1 MIYLVTGNLQLFDS
15 PEYKI
20 ISVEES
26 LNIMSKWTMYQYD
39 SETTGRD
46 CHVNNL
52 LCIQFGNVEG
62 SIQIVVDIVTV
73 NILHYK
79 EFIEKNYMIGQN
91 LKFDLQFLYNYEIVP
106 RRVYDTMIVEQ
117 LLYLGYPS
125 GMISYALNTIA
136 QRRLGIDIDKTV
148 RGEIIWRGLDTSVIK
163 YAAGDVTYLGDIMK
177 SQLRDCQQKECIR
190 GAQLEC
196 NFVPAISYLEWCGI
210 KLDETKWKEKMQQDS
225 INLENA
231 KKQLDDW
238 LLDMCYKKDLDL
250 ELKISKYDIVTIGY
264 TPYCDEEYRYYEKQK
279 RYYEALGYKLIEE
292 HPATGMGMYTF
303 KYSSQFK
310 IENII
315 NIRDQF
321 TYINLQGDLFN
332 GFDTSPKTNINW
344 SSSSQVILVAKA
356 LGFDTTIQDKKTGE
370 DKDSVLEKYLKAQKG
385 INDEFLRL
393 YFNYQEYAK
402 VCSTYG
408 QGHLDCINP
417 NTGRIHTVFKQLGAA
432 SGRMS
437 CGSNQPN
444 TDLAK
449 LKKIPASRVKY
460 PNIQQLPANEA
471 TRSSFVSEKGNMFV
485 SCDYSA
491 MESYLGADIY
501 DDKEF
506 QNEFLYGS
514 KDTHS
519 LFAWM
524 VFRKEC
530 EDLGCTCVADVKK
543 KAPQW
548 RKAVKAVEFAY
559 MFGAAA
565 PTIAQSASCSVE
577 QAQEYIDRLNQG
589 FKGISRFASEGSK
602 FVRKNGFII
611 INKFTGHKLWW
622 WDHDKWLE
630 RQKRFNEP
638 GFWDVYKQK
647 HKGTGDAIAQEV
659 REHFQAA
666 SKYDRLARNCPTQ
679 GSGACITK
687 LACINLFNWIMD
699 NNYFNK
705 IKLVAVVHDEICCE
719 YPEELVDFP
728 KVLEKTMEEAS
739 TYYCKFSKIP
749 AEASIG
755 NHWIH

>member
-1 MIYLVTGNLQLFDS
+1 MIYLITGNLQLFES
-15 PEYKI
+15 PDYKV
-20 ISVEES
+20 ISLEES
-26 LNIMSKWTMYQYD
+26 LQILNQWSMFQYD

-46 CHVNNL
+46 CHVNDI
-52 LCIQFGNVEG
+52 LCIQFGNIEG
-62 SIQIVVDIVTV
+62 TVQIVVDTTTV
-73 NILHYK
+73 SVLNYK
-79 EFIEKNYMIGQN
+79 EYIEGHYMIGQN
-91 LKFDLQFLYNYEIVP
+91 LKFDLQFLYNYEIIP
-106 RRVYDTMIVEQ
+106 RKVYDTMIVEQ

-125 GMISYALNTIA
+125 GMISYALNAIA
-136 QRRLGIDIDKTV
+136 QRRLGIDIDKSV
-148 RGEIIWRGLDTSVIK
+148 RGEIIWRGLDNSVIK

-177 SQLRDCQQKECIR
+177 SQLKDCHLKQCTL
-190 GAQLEC
+190 GAKLEC
-196 NFVPAISYLEWCGI
+196 DFVPAISYLEWCGI
-210 KLDETKWKEKMQQDS
+210 KLDETKWRAKMATDKKNLDSAEKAL
-225 INLENA
+225 NEFTVRTPVLE
-231 KKQLDDW
+231 K
-238 LLDMCYKKDLDL
+238 
-250 ELKISKYDIVTIGY
+250 
-264 TPYCDEEYRYYEKQK
+264 
-279 RYYEALGYKLIEE
+279 
-292 HPATGMGMYTF
+292 
-303 KYSSQFK
+303 
-310 IENII
+310 
-315 NIRDQF
+315 F
-321 TYINLQGDLFN
+321 TYIERQGSLFD
-332 GFDTSPKTNINW
+332 GFDLTPKVNINW
-344 SSSSQVILVAKA
+344 SSSTQVVKVAQL
-356 LGFDTTIQDKKTGE
+356 LGFDTTVQDKKTGE
-370 DKDSVLEKYLKAQKG
+370 DKDSVLEKYLKSQKG

-408 QGHLDCINP
+408 QGHIDCINP
-417 NTGRIHTVFKQLGAA
+417 NTGRIHTVYKQLGAS

-437 CGSNQPN
+437 CGSNQSN

-449 LKKIPASRVKY
+449 LKGISPSRVKY
-460 PNIQQLPANEA
+460 PNLQQLPANEA
-471 TRSSFVSEKGNMFV
+471 TRSSFVSDEGNNFV

-501 DDKEF
+501 NDKEF

-530 EDLGCTCVADVKK
+530 EELGCTCVADVKK

-565 PTIAQSASCSVE
+565 PTIAQSANCSVE
-577 QAQEYIDRLNQG
+577 QAQEYIDRLNKG
-589 FKGISRFASEGSK
+589 FKGISRFASEGSR
-602 FVRKNGFII
+602 FVRYNGYIV

-638 GFWDVYKQK
+638 GFWDIYKQK

-687 LACINLFNWIMD
+687 LACINLFNWIID
-699 NNYFNK
+699 NNYFGK
-705 IKLVAVVHDEICCE
+705 VKLVAVVHDEICCE
-719 YPEELVDFP
+719 YPKELDEFP
-728 KVLEKTMEEAS
+728 KILENIMEEAS
-739 TYYCKFSKIP
+739 THYCKFSKIP
-749 AEASIG
+749 AEAAVG
-755 NHWIH
+755 KFWIH